1 MCISGEKII
10 ALIIKGTKKIIK
22 IYKGIIKMYEEKI
35 KVLEEETNIVLN
47 DILSGDEDTET
58 VIDMT
63 EEEINETLDYIIGG

>member
-10 ALIIKGTKKIIK
+10 ALIIKGTQKIIK
-22 IYKGIIKMYEEKI
+22 IYKGLVEIYKEKMQ
-35 KVLEEETNIVLN
+35 VLEEETNIVLN

-63 EEEINETLDYIIGG
+63 EEEINESLDYIIGG

>member
-1 MCISGEKII
+1 MCIKGEKII
-10 ALIIKGTKKIIK
+10 SLIIKGTKKIIK
-22 IYKGIIKMYEEKI
+22 IYKGLVELYKEKT

-47 DILSGDEDTET
+47 DILSGEEDTET